1 MWMYVFVTIIACC
14 IVISCSNKNSPPTYL
29 GLILRDLLRK
39 KSLGTVELA
48 LAAMQDGQ
56 AHEGWYKLD
65 GAESGE
71 VRLVITYTES

>member
-1 MWMYVFVTIIACC
+1 
-14 IVISCSNKNSPPTYL
+14 L
-29 GLILRDLLRK
+29 GLFLRDLLRK

-48 LAAMQDGQ
+48 LADMQDGQ